1 MTAVQSLIKKQN
13 KKQANKLK
21 VCEKDVIIVTPP
33 VIFIKVGNK
42 MHAANCDFY
51 TECGQHASS
60 IAAEQNE

>member
-1 MTAVQSLIKKQN
+1 MTAVQSLIKN

-42 MHAANCDFY
+42 MHAANCNFY
-51 TECGQHASS
+51 TECRQRASS
-60 IAAEQNE
+60 IAAEQND

>member
-1 MTAVQSLIKKQN
+1 MTAVQSLIKN

-42 MHAANCDFY
+42 MHAANCNFY
-51 TECGQHASS
+51 TECGQRAWA
-60 IAAEQNE
+60 ICVNYKER

>member
-1 MTAVQSLIKKQN
+1 MTALQSLIKN

-42 MHAANCDFY
+42 MHAANCNFY
-51 TECGQHASS
+51 TECGQRA
-60 IAAEQNE
+60 